1 MKKISFTLCV
11 TLLAISLLQG
21 QESKEKEAQDAK
33 PEKLHVALKEGAN
46 PDIYV
51 DGKKFDFPMGLIDK
65 DKIESI
71 NVLKGDKALQEYNAK
86 NGVVLITTKKNL
98 DGYKVKIKSKGNKE
112 KAPLIIVNG
121 EKSDRKALKKLA
133 PDDIESIEVVKDE
146 QAMKKYKAPN
156 GVVIVKTKKG
166 KKD

>member
-1 MKKISFTLCV
+1 MKKILSTFCV

-21 QESKEKEAQDAK
+21 QENKENEEQNVN
-33 PEKLHVALKEGAN
+33 LHIDLKEGAN

-51 DGKKFDFPMGLIDK
+51 DGKKFDFPLELIDK

-71 NVLKGDKALQEYNAK
+71 NVIKGEKAIAEYNAK
-86 NGVVLITTKKNL
+86 NGVVLVTTKKDL
-98 DGYKVKIKSKGNKE
+98 DGYKVKIKSKGKKE
-112 KAPLIIVNG
+112 KAPLIIVDG

>member
-1 MKKISFTLCV
+1 M
-11 TLLAISLLQG
+11 
-21 QESKEKEAQDAK
+21 E
-33 PEKLHVALKEGAN
+33 
-46 PDIYV
+46 
-51 DGKKFDFPMGLIDK
+51 LIDK

-71 NVLKGDKALQEYNAK
+71 NVIKGEKAIAEYNAK
-86 NGVVLITTKKNL
+86 NGVVLVTTKKDL
-98 DGYKVKIKSKGNKE
+98 DGYKVKIKSKGKKE
-112 KAPLIIVNG
+112 KAPLIIVDG